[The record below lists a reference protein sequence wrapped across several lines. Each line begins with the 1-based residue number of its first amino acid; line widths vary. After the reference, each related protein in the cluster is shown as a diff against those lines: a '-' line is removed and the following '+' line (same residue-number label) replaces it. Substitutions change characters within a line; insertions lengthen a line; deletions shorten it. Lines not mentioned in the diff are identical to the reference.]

1 MANKKRIFVI
11 DDEPSITRTMKV
23 NLERTGAYTVATE
36 NHASHARAAAREFQP
51 DLILLD
57 VMMPEMDGAE
67 LAGEIQSD
75 VALHDVP
82 IVFLTA
88 MVTNRETGGEYLE
101 SGGQTFVAKPV
112 NLDNLIKCI
121 EENMREVSEG
131 GEDHSSEGHDAVS

>member
-1 MANKKRIFVI
+1 MAKKRIFVI

-23 NLERTGAYTVATE
+23 NLERTGAYTVGTE
-36 NHASHARAAAREFQP
+36 NHAPHALATAREFQP

-75 VALHDVP
+75 LALHDVP

-88 MVTNRETGGEYLE
+88 MVTNQETGGESLV

-112 NLDNLIKCI
+112 NLDKLVTCI
-121 EENMREVSEG
+121 EENVK
-131 GEDHSSEGHDAVS
+131 A

>member
-1 MANKKRIFVI
+1 MATKRIFII

-23 NLERTGAYTVATE
+23 NLERTGDYTVATE
-36 NHASHARAAAREFQP
+36 NHALHALAAAREFRP

-57 VMMPEMDGAE
+57 VMMPEIDGAE

-75 VALHDVP
+75 LALHDVP

-88 MVTNRETGGEYLE
+88 IVSNKDTGGEYLE

-112 NLDNLIKCI
+112 NLDRLIRCI
-121 EENMREVSEG
+121 EENVRCDGESSCLEG
-131 GEDHSSEGHDAVS
+131 I

>member
-1 MANKKRIFVI
+1 MAKKRIFVI

-23 NLERTGAYTVATE
+23 NLERTGDYTVGTE
-36 NHASHARAAAREFQP
+36 NQALQALAAAREFQP

-67 LAGEIQSD
+67 IAGEIQSD
-75 VALHDVP
+75 PALHDVP

-88 MVTNRETGGEYLE
+88 MVTNKETGGESLV

-112 NLDNLIKCI
+112 NLDKLITVHR
-121 EENMREVSEG
+121 REHQGVTANG
-131 GEDHSSEGHDAVS
+131 QD